1 MYWCIKAYKIDE
13 YLNIKNCS
21 HKKCLIVQLLLE
33 QDNEIP
39 NKTKNSLDDK
49 NESCV
54 RNNCLIHKISLVLLV
69 AITITQKIGLKR
81 TRSMTLKQSESF

>member
-21 HKKCLIVQLLLE
+21 HKKRLIVQLLLE
-33 QDNEIP
+33 WDNEIL
-39 NKTKNSLDDK
+39 NTTKTSLDDK
-49 NESCV
+49 NESCE

-69 AITITQKIGLKR
+69 AITITQKIGLK
-81 TRSMTLKQSESF
+81 KNA